1 MGEGPEPGPGPGKAP
16 RARRSRLGPSTGQGT
31 LRLLPAGASAVA
43 AVIALLAALGIGG
56 VLLEPAGAILPIDP
70 ATFDGQD
77 ALVSAVALLALAIG
91 LSRGKKVAW
100 YIAIA
105 IFSSALILQLV
116 VLGHTIAATVAAICL
131 LSLVANRVR
140 YRAGT
145 QSSLLPLVG
154 LALGLGAGLV
164 IAEAI
169 LVDQVTGQ
177 AKAVL
182 DTVTSWLSFSDPT
195 GLAALGGSVLIDG
208 LALAARILLAIAA
221 IALLRAVV
229 DRRSGPVERAHAL
242 ELGRLH
248 AAGALTPFQ
257 FGEGTEPFLGS
268 DGHGLVVYGRAGRT
282 AVVLGD
288 PIGPPRSAEAAFA
301 EFIERCVQ
309 NDEVPT
315 VYQASASSRH
325 TLVASGLRPFRVGQ
339 EAIIDLE
346 AFGLEGSRRANL
358 RHTVTR
364 AKRGGVVVSWFRDGV
379 PPADLELCGPGL
391 VALDEAWQAH
401 AGPKLTFTIGQF
413 ALADLA
419 SVGVAVAVDPSGE
432 PIAFATFRR
441 TDAAGAWVL
450 DLIRR
455 APGSIPGA
463 LESCV
468 AEAAL
473 GLRAAGEVTLSLG
486 LAPLAGL
493 DPHSADAIERM
504 LATGARLVRRWYD
517 VEGLAF
523 FKRKF
528 DPRWEPRYGA
538 VQHTWHLPVFALA
551 LLRLHLAGPGGSL
564 LVAGRAAIAAGFSTT
579 VRR

>member
-1 MGEGPEPGPGPGKAP
+1 MRWERDPHPGLDREGA
-16 RARRSRLGPSTGQGT
+16 ARSPLPSRPSTGQGT

-56 VLLEPAGAILPIDP
+56 VLIEPAGAILPIDP
-70 ATFDGQD
+70 TTFDGQD

-177 AKAVL
+177 ARAAL

-195 GLAALGGSVLIDG
+195 GLATRGSVLIDG

-229 DRRSGPVERAHAL
+229 DRRSGPVERAHAM

-364 AKRGGVVVSWFRDGV
+364 AKRGGVVVSWFRTG
-379 PPADLELCGPGL
+379 C
-391 VALDEAWQAH
+391 
-401 AGPKLTFTIGQF
+401 
-413 ALADLA
+413 
-419 SVGVAVAVDPSGE
+419 
-432 PIAFATFRR
+432 RR
-441 TDAAGAWVL
+441 R
-450 DLIRR
+450 I
-455 APGSIPGA
+455 S
-463 LESCV
+463 S
-468 AEAAL
+468 AL
-473 GLRAAGEVTLSLG
+473 GRVLSRSTRPG
-486 LAPLAGL
+486 R
-493 DPHSADAIERM
+493 RM
-504 LATGARLVRRWYD
+504 PVR
-517 VEGLAF
+517 
-523 FKRKF
+523 
-528 DPRWEPRYGA
+528 
-538 VQHTWHLPVFALA
+538 
-551 LLRLHLAGPGGSL
+551 S
-564 LVAGRAAIAAGFSTT
+564 
-579 VRR
+579 